1 MLQAAAPVTLFFRPF
16 RSYRAAF
23 LTFALHYR
31 PMKLN
36 KYFVIDFDSTFTKV
50 EAFDVLADISLR
62 DHPEKEERT
71 EQIHQITNQGMD
83 GSISFRQS
91 LEQRLQLLAPAR
103 QHLEPLIQRLKGSVS
118 ESFKR
123 NKEFFQKYAD
133 NIFIISNGFKEFIE
147 PIVTEFG
154 IKPEN
159 ILANEFRFDDKGRV
173 IGFDQNNPLSA
184 NGGKVEQLKKLNL
197 PGDVYVIGDG
207 YTDYEI
213 KHAGLA
219 NKFYAFTEN
228 VERENVKSKA
238 DHITPSLDEF
248 LYLNK
253 LNTAISYPKN
263 RINVLLLENVHPVA
277 IELLKTEG
285 FNVETYHAALSE
297 EELCEKIKNVSVLGI
312 RSKTHVTA
320 KVLEHA
326 NRLMVIGAFCIGT
339 NQIDLKEATR
349 KGIAVFNAPFSNT
362 RSVVELAIAEMIM
375 LMRSIVDKSVLMHQG
390 KWDKS
395 AKGSFEV
402 RGKKLGLIGYG
413 NIGTQLSVLAES
425 MGMKVLYYDVEERL
439 SLGNAVK
446 CKTIKEVLEQA
457 DVISLHVD
465 GRTSNANLIGADE
478 FDLMKKGVIVINLS
492 RGHVVNIH
500 ALKENILSGKVAGCA
515 IDVFPHE
522 PSSNNEEF
530 VSELRGLPNTILTP
544 HIGGSTLEAQENIG
558 NFVPGKIMDY
568 INTGST
574 SNSVNFPNLTLPIL
588 ENAHRLIHIHNNV
601 PGILAKINQ
610 VLADHGINIVGQYL
624 KTNESIGYVITDINK
639 EYDKDVISKLRAIEQ
654 TIKFRMLY

>member
-1 MLQAAAPVTLFFRPF
+1 
-16 RSYRAAF
+16 
-23 LTFALHYR
+23 
-31 PMKLN
+31 MKLN

-50 EAFDVLADISLR
+50 EAFDVLADISLK
-62 DHPEKEERT
+62 DHPEREERKK
-71 EQIHQITNQGMD
+71 QIVQITNQGMD
-83 GSISFRQS
+83 GSISFRES
-91 LEQRLQLLAPAR
+91 LERRLNLLAPSR
-103 QHLEPLIQRLKGSVS
+103 HHLPLLISKLKDSVS

-123 NKEFFQKYAD
+123 NKDFFQTHAD
-133 NIFIISNGFKEFIE
+133 NIYIISNGFKEFIE

-154 IKPEN
+154 IKSEN
-159 ILANEFRFDDKGRV
+159 ILANEFRFDDEGHV
-173 IGFDQNNPLSA
+173 SGFDVDNPLSA

-228 VERENVKSKA
+228 VERENVTTKA

-277 IELLKTEG
+277 VELMKSEG
-285 FNVETYHAALSE
+285 FNVETYHAAMTE
-297 EELCEKIKNVSVLGI
+297 DELAQRIRNVSVLGI
-312 RSKTHVTA
+312 RSKTQVTA
-320 KVLEHA
+320 KVLENA
-326 NRLMVIGAFCIGT
+326 NRLMTIGAFCIGT
-339 NQIDLKEATR
+339 NQIDLNEATR
-349 KGIAVFNAPFSNT
+349 RGIAVFNAPFSNT
-362 RSVVELAIAEMIM
+362 RSVVELAIAQMII
-375 LMRSIVDKSVLMHQG
+375 LIRSIVDKSNKMHQG
-390 KWDKS
+390 VWDKS

-413 NIGTQLSVLAES
+413 NIGTQLSVIAES
-425 MGMKVLYYDVEERL
+425 LGMKVLYYDAEEKL

-446 CKTIKEVLEQA
+446 CKSMKEVLEQA
-457 DVISLHVD
+457 DVVSLHVD
-465 GRTSNANLIGADE
+465 GRESNTNLISTRE
-478 FDLMKKGVIVINLS
+478 FGWMKKGVIFINLS
-492 RGHVVNIH
+492 RGHVVDIQ
-500 ALKENILSGKVAGCA
+500 ALRENVLSGKVAGCSV
-515 IDVFPHE
+515 DVFPHE
-522 PSSNNEEF
+522 PVSNDEEF
-530 VSELRGLPNTILTP
+530 KSELRGLPNTILTP

-558 NFVPGKIMDY
+558 NFVPGKIIDY
-568 INTGST
+568 INTGGT

-601 PGILAKINQ
+601 PGILANINRT
-610 VLADHGINIVGQYL
+610 LADHGINIMGQYL
-624 KTNESIGYVITDINK
+624 KTTEDVGYVITDINK
-639 EYDKDVISKLRAIEQ
+639 DYDKEVIAKLREIDQ

>member
-1 MLQAAAPVTLFFRPF
+1 
-16 RSYRAAF
+16 
-23 LTFALHYR
+23 
-31 PMKLN
+31 MKLN

-50 EAFDVLADISLR
+50 EAFDVLADISLA
-62 DHPEKEERT
+62 DHPEREHRKEL
-71 EQIHQITNQGMD
+71 IHQITNQGMD
-83 GSISFRQS
+83 GSISFRES
-91 LEQRLQLLAPAR
+91 LEKRLELLAPTR
-103 QHLEPLIQRLKGSVS
+103 QHLKPLIQNLKGLVS

-123 NKEFFQKYAD
+123 NKEFFQNHAD
-133 NIFIISNGFKEFIE
+133 NIYIISNGFREFIE

-159 ILANEFRFDDKGRV
+159 ILANEFRFDERGKV
-173 IGFDQNNPLSA
+173 IGFDVNNPLSA

-213 KHAGLA
+213 KYAGLA

-238 DHITPSLDEF
+238 DHIAPSLDEF

-277 IELLKTEG
+277 VELLKTEG

-312 RSKTHVTA
+312 RSKTQVTS

-362 RSVVELAIAEMIM
+362 RSVVELAIAEMVM
-375 LMRSIVDKSVLMHQG
+375 LMRNIVDKSVKMHQG

-425 MGMKVLYYDVEERL
+425 MGMKVMYYDVEEKL

-446 CKTIKEVLEQA
+446 CKTMKEVLESS

-465 GRTSNANLIGADE
+465 GRPSNKNLIGA
-478 FDLMKKGVIVINLS
+478 
-492 RGHVVNIH
+492 
-500 ALKENILSGKVAGCA
+500 
-515 IDVFPHE
+515 
-522 PSSNNEEF
+522 EEF
-530 VSELRGLPNTILTP
+530 
-544 HIGGSTLEAQENIG
+544 
-558 NFVPGKIMDY
+558 
-568 INTGST
+568 
-574 SNSVNFPNLTLPIL
+574 NL
-588 ENAHRLIHIHNNV
+588 
-601 PGILAKINQ
+601 
-610 VLADHGINIVGQYL
+610 
-624 KTNESIGYVITDINK
+624 
-639 EYDKDVISKLRAIEQ
+639 
-654 TIKFRMLY
+654 M

>member
-1 MLQAAAPVTLFFRPF
+1 
-16 RSYRAAF
+16 
-23 LTFALHYR
+23 
-31 PMKLN
+31 MKPN

-50 EAFDVLADISLR
+50 EAFDVLADISLQ
-62 DHPEKEERT
+62 DHPEKEIRKD
-71 EQIHQITNQGMD
+71 QIHKITNKGMD
-83 GSISFRQS
+83 GSISFRES
-91 LEQRLQLLAPAR
+91 LEQRLDLLAPSR
-103 QHLEPLIQRLKGSVS
+103 HHLEPLVQRLKGSVS

-123 NKEFFQKYAD
+123 NKEFFQNHAD
-133 NIFIISNGFKEFIE
+133 HIFIISNGFREFIE
-147 PIVTEFG
+147 PIVTEYG
-154 IKPEN
+154 IKPQN
-159 ILANEFRFDDKGRV
+159 ILANEFRFDEGGRV
-173 IGFDQNNPLSA
+173 VGFDRENPLSA

-228 VERENVKSKA
+228 VARENVKSKA

-285 FNVETYHAALSE
+285 FNVETYQAALSE
-297 EELCEKIKNVSVLGI
+297 EELCDKIKNVSVLGI
-312 RSKTHVTA
+312 RSKTQVTA

-339 NQIDLKEATR
+339 NQIDLKGATK

-362 RSVVELAIAEMIM
+362 RSVVELAVAEMIM
-375 LMRSIVDKSVLMHQG
+375 LMRNIIDKSVKMHAG

-425 MGMKVLYYDVEERL
+425 MGMKVLYYDTEEKL

-446 CKTIKEVLEQA
+446 CKTMKEVLEQA

-465 GRTSNANLIGADE
+465 GRPANANLISQRE
-478 FDLMKKGVIVINLS
+478 FEAMKKGVIFINLS
-492 RGHVVNIH
+492 RGHVVDIH
-500 ALKENILSGKVAGCA
+500 ALKENILSEKVAGCA
-515 IDVFPHE
+515 IDVFPYE
-522 PSSNNEEF
+522 PASNNEEF

-558 NFVPGKIMDY
+558 TFVPGKIMDY

-601 PGILAKINQ
+601 PGILARINQ

-624 KTNESIGYVITDINK
+624 KTTESIGYVITDINK
-639 EYDKDVISKLRAIEQ
+639 EYDKDVIAKLRAIEN

>member
-1 MLQAAAPVTLFFRPF
+1 
-16 RSYRAAF
+16 
-23 LTFALHYR
+23 
-31 PMKLN
+31 MKLN

-50 EAFDVLADISLR
+50 EAFDVLADISLNG
-62 DHPEKEERT
+62 HPEKEDRKK
-71 EQIHQITNQGMD
+71 QIVQITNQGMD
-83 GSISFRQS
+83 GSISFRES
-91 LEQRLQLLAPAR
+91 LERRLNLLSPSK
-103 QHLEPLIQRLKGSVS
+103 QHLPLLITTLKGSVS

-133 NIFIISNGFKEFIE
+133 NIYIISNGFKEFIE

-154 IKPEN
+154 IKSEN
-159 ILANEFRFDDKGRV
+159 ILANEFRFDDDGRV
-173 IGFDQNNPLSA
+173 VGFDIENPLSA

-197 PGDVYVIGDG
+197 PGDIYVIGDG

-219 NKFYAFTEN
+219 NKFFAFTEN
-228 VERENVKSKA
+228 VARENVKSKA

-277 IELLKTEG
+277 VALLKAEG
-285 FNVETYHAALSE
+285 FNVETYHAALTE
-297 EELCEKIKNVSVLGI
+297 EELCQKIKNVSVLGI
-312 RSKTHVTA
+312 RSKTQVTA

-326 NRLMVIGAFCIGT
+326 NRLMTIGAFCIGT
-339 NQIDLKEATR
+339 NQIDLKAATK

-375 LMRSIVDKSVLMHQG
+375 LIRNIVDKSAKMHKG
-390 KWDKS
+390 VWDKS

-413 NIGTQLSVLAES
+413 NIGTQLSVIAES
-425 MGMKVLYYDVEERL
+425 LGMKVLYYDAEERL

-446 CKTIKEVLEQA
+446 CRSMKEVLEQA
-457 DVISLHVD
+457 DVVSLHVD
-465 GRTSNANLIGADE
+465 GRESNTNLISTKE
-478 FDLMKKGVIVINLS
+478 FAQMKQGVIFINLS
-492 RGHVVNIH
+492 RGHVVDIQ
-500 ALKENILSGKVAGCA
+500 ALRENILSGKVAGCA
-515 IDVFPHE
+515 VDVFPYE
-522 PSSNNEEF
+522 PVSNDEEF
-530 VSELRGLPNTILTP
+530 ASELRGLPNTILTP

-574 SNSVNFPNLTLPIL
+574 SNSVNFPNLTLPTL

-601 PGILAKINQ
+601 PGILAQINQ
-610 VLADHGINIVGQYL
+610 ILAEHGINIVGQYL
-624 KTNESIGYVITDINK
+624 KTNEHIGYVITDINK
-639 EYDKDVISKLRAIEQ
+639 EYDKDVIAKLRAIEH
-654 TIKFRMLY
+654 TIKFRVLY

>member
-1 MLQAAAPVTLFFRPF
+1 
-16 RSYRAAF
+16 
-23 LTFALHYR
+23 
-31 PMKLN
+31 MKLN

-50 EAFDVLADISLR
+50 EAFDVLAEISLK
-62 DHPEKEERT
+62 DLPDMEEKKKE
-71 EQIHQITNQGMD
+71 IAHITNLGMD
-83 GSISFRQS
+83 GSISFRES
-91 LEQRLQLLAPAR
+91 LEKRLNLLAPSR
-103 QHLEPLIQRLKGSVS
+103 HHLPALVAKLKDNVS

-123 NKEFFQKYAD
+123 NKEFFEKYAD
-133 NIFIISNGFKEFIE
+133 NIYIISNGFREFIE

-159 ILANEFRFDDKGRV
+159 ILANEFIFDKEGRV
-173 IGFDQNNPLSA
+173 TGFDVDNPLSA

-219 NKFYAFTEN
+219 NKFFAFTEN
-228 VERENVKSKA
+228 VARENVKSKA

-263 RINVLLLENVHPVA
+263 RINVLLLENVHPIAV
-277 IELLKTEG
+277 ELLKAEG
-285 FNVETYHAALSE
+285 FNVETYHAAMTE
-297 EELCEKIKNVSVLGI
+297 DELIERIKNVSVLGI
-312 RSKTHVTA
+312 RSKTQVTA

-339 NQIDLKEATR
+339 NQIDLKAATK

-362 RSVVELAIAEMIM
+362 RSVVELAVAEMII
-375 LMRSIVDKSVLMHQG
+375 LMRNIADKSAKMHQG
-390 KWDKS
+390 EWDKS

-413 NIGTQLSVLAES
+413 NIGTQLSVIAES
-425 MGMKVLYYDVEERL
+425 LGMKVVYYDTEERL

-446 CKTIKEVLEQA
+446 CKTMKEVLEQA
-457 DVISLHVD
+457 DVISMHVD
-465 GRTSNANLIGADE
+465 GRKSNTNLIGAKE
-478 FDLMKKGVIVINLS
+478 FSMMKKGVIFINLS
-492 RGHVVNIH
+492 RGHVVDIQ
-500 ALKENILSGKVAGCA
+500 ALRENILSGKVAGCA

-522 PSSNNEEF
+522 PVSNDEEF
-530 VSELRGLPNTILTP
+530 KSELRGLPNTILTP

-558 NFVPGKIMDY
+558 NFVPGKMMDY

-588 ENAHRLIHIHNNV
+588 KDAHRLIHIHDNV

-610 VLADHGINIVGQYL
+610 ILATNGINIVGQYL
-624 KTNESIGYVITDINK
+624 KTTESIGYVITDINK
-639 EYDKDVISKLRAIEQ
+639 EYDKDVIKELRSIEN
-654 TIKFRMLY
+654 TIKFRVLY